1 MIKKESRN
9 SLRKI
14 RHARVRVKISGTDS
28 SPRLNIFK
36 SNKNLVVQ
44 IIDDIKGVTLVS
56 ANTMSKEFDGMN
68 KTEKA
73 TKLGEVLAK
82 KAKEVEITTV
92 VFDRGGY
99 LYHGVVK
106 AFAEAARENGLE
118 F

>member
-1 MIKKESRN
+1 MINKQSRN

-14 RHARVRVKISGTDS
+14 RHARVRSKISGTAT

-36 SNKNLVVQ
+36 SNKNLVAQ
-44 IIDDIKGVTLVS
+44 IIDDTKGITLVS
-56 ANTMSKEFDGMN
+56 ANTMNKEFDGMN
-68 KTEKA
+68 KTDKA
-73 TKLGEVLAK
+73 TKLGEVLAN
-82 KAKEVEITTV
+82 KAKEVGITTV
-92 VFDRGGY
+92 LFDRGGY